1 EDHDGNL
8 WVQGAAGLFRLRGS
22 VCEQIGANEG
32 YPGGFAA
39 GIMLDRGG
47 TLWVKTRVGPLLF
60 LPRGQSKFQVS
71 PNGNGVS
78 TSYAFLH
85 EGPDGAIWMS
95 DTQGLRRVEGKPGA
109 PAWSA
114 PPGNRLTKPSEF
126 GDFTF
131 APDGALWAVTAKG
144 VQRFDGVAEWPE
156 PHVLETSPGEIYTP
170 QEGLSSDAAWKV
182 LFDREGAAWI
192 GTNSGLDRLR
202 RSVLSKP
209 ALPPAQ
215 EREFSIAAG
224 DDGSIWTGNSSLP
237 LTHIGAG
244 GAITSFPRTRE
255 TIAVR
260 RDHNGTIWSAGAG
273 DSHLWRS
280 SGQGFTP
287 VSYPDEALDAVV
299 AIAVDC
305 HNDPWITT
313 RSGRAYHLI

>member
-1 EDHDGNL
+1 
-8 WVQGAAGLFRLRGS
+8 
-22 VCEQIGANEG
+22 
-32 YPGGFAA
+32 
-39 GIMLDRGG
+39 
-47 TLWVKTRVGPLLF
+47 
-60 LPRGQSKFQVS
+60 
-71 PNGNGVS
+71 
-78 TSYAFLH
+78 
-85 EGPDGAIWMS
+85 MS

-109 PAWSA
+109 PAYSG
-114 PPGNRLTKPSEF
+114 PPDKGSTKTAGF

-144 VQRFDGVAEWPE
+144 VQRFDCDAEWRVPRA
-156 PHVLETSPGEIYTP
+156 LETSPGEIYTP
-170 QEGLSSDAAWKV
+170 KEGLSSDAAWKV

-202 RSVLSKP
+202 RNVLSKP
-209 ALPPAQ
+209 ELPPAQ

-224 DDGSIWTGNSSLP
+224 DNGSIWTGNSSLP
-237 LTHIGAG
+237 LTHIAAD
-244 GAITSFPRTRE
+244 GAISSFPRTRE

-287 VSYPDEALDAVV
+287 LPYPEENLDAVV
-299 AIAVDC
+299 SVAVDC

-313 RSGRAYHLI
+313 RSGRAYHRIDGAWSNQNKALGKKPGVIGAMADDQAGHVWFAFSDKVVQWDGSAFHTFIRKARDVSQTTMMVRGNHVWLAGPGGVQ